1 MPWTVCSG
9 VLVDWPIGERRVRSG
24 RRRVGVGRAAATA
37 AALALLGLAPLVVKR
52 EDWLNLGV
60 VFFLLVALAQSW
72 NVMGGLA
79 GQVNLGHAAFF
90 GIGAL
95 VTRHLWTGGLAIPV
109 AIAAGVVLATAAG
122 VAVGLVAFRLRGAY
136 FAIGTLALA
145 EVLRI
150 AIGNLLPEISTLP
163 AGVIAAYR
171 ISTRY
176 YAAAAL
182 AVAATLVVTAL
193 AASRLGLAMEA
204 IREDETAAEA
214 AGVGALRVKLAAVA
228 VSTSLAG
235 LAGGLFA
242 FYHIS
247 YYPQFVFSPTW
258 TFDPVLITFIGGVG
272 TIHGP
277 VLGATLFVFLREYL
291 ALRWVDLHLLI
302 FGVLFV
308 AIVLLLPGGLVE
320 ATARLR
326 SLAGRRA
333 RPAGPEPPG
342 GAEPASARR

>member
-1 MPWTVCSG
+1 MSSAG
-9 VLVDWPIGERRVRSG
+9 
-24 RRRVGVGRAAATA
+24 RRVGVGRAGATA
-37 AALALLGLAPLVVKR
+37 GALAILGLAPLVVTR

-90 GIGAL
+90 GLGAL
-95 VTRHLWTGGLAIPV
+95 VTRHLWTGGVP
-109 AIAAGVVLATAAG
+109 IAAAVAAGTVLATAAG
-122 VAVGLVAFRLRGAY
+122 VAVGLAAFRLRGAY

-150 AIGNLLPEISTLP
+150 AIGNLLPQISTLP
-163 AGVIAAYR
+163 AAAIAGYR
-171 ISTRY
+171 LSIRY

-182 AVAATLVVTAL
+182 AVATTLVVTAL

-214 AGVGALRVKLAAVA
+214 AGVGAFRVKLAAVA
-228 VSTSLAG
+228 ISTSLAG

-247 YYPQFVFSPTW
+247 YYPQHVFNPTW

-277 VLGATLFVFLREYL
+277 VLGTALFVFLREYL

-302 FGVLFV
+302 FGVLFI

-326 SLAGRRA
+326 ALGSGRTRA
-333 RPAGPEPPG
+333 PG
-342 GAEPASARR
+342 SPSPGRAEPAPPPG

>member
-1 MPWTVCSG
+1 MS
-9 VLVDWPIGERRVRSG
+9 SA
-24 RRRVGVGRAAATA
+24 RRRVGMRRAVATA
-37 AALALLGLAPLVVKR
+37 AALAVLGLAPLVVTR

-90 GIGAL
+90 GISAL
-95 VTRHLWTGGLAIPV
+95 VTRQLWTGGVPIPL
-109 AIAAGVVLATAAG
+109 AIAAGTVLAAVAG
-122 VAVGLVAFRLRGAY
+122 VAVGLAAFRLRGAY

-150 AIGNLLPEISTLP
+150 AVGNLLPQISTLP
-163 AGVIAAYR
+163 AAAIAAYR
-171 ISTRY
+171 LSIRY

-182 AVAATLVVTAL
+182 AVATTLAVTAL

-204 IREDETAAEA
+204 VREDETAAEA
-214 AGVGALRVKLAAVA
+214 AGVGAFRVKLAAVA
-228 VSTSLAG
+228 VSTGLAG

-247 YYPQFVFSPTW
+247 YYPQHVFNPSW

-277 VLGATLFVFLREYL
+277 VLGAALFVFLREYL

-302 FGVLFV
+302 FGVLFI

-320 ATARLR
+320 AAARLR
-326 SLAGRRA
+326 ALVGRRSRSA
-333 RPAGPEPPG
+333 SPDPPG
-342 GAEPASARR
+342 GPEPASAPR